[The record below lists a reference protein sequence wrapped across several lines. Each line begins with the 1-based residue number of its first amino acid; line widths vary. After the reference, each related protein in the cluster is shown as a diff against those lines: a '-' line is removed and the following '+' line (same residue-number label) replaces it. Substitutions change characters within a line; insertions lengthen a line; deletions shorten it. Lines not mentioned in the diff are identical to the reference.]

1 MAYEKDNR
9 RVGDSHNRSRG
20 RSHTSRRQGKRSGN
34 MNLPGILITALFVLM
49 EGWFFFR
56 LVRLNFLPAK
66 YMWLIAAGLLLLTGI
81 VGVLCWNARKKT
93 QFALGTL
100 LAALLSVGMIFGTG
114 IVDKVRSTVQQLTPP
129 TTDVHQTV
137 QMGIYA
143 LTGGNIQ
150 AIADLEGKT
159 LGIMETVDREE
170 AEQVLDEISRKLNSP
185 LQVKAFTSFAEVVQA
200 LYDDDIQA
208 AILEENFLS
217 VLSSISGFSDVAQ
230 RVHKVSEY
238 RAERPTVPVAIPGE
252 SAATTA
258 ADPTDSTRSSR
269 SWTIVKDKTR
279 PGIETDPTEATSLT
293 EEITQTQATPAPTTQ
308 PPEGPV
314 GTAPPPTQAPVAW
327 NIDVP
332 AGQEGR
338 VFTVYISGLD
348 TRGGGLADRGNSD
361 VNILAAVNM
370 NTKQILLINTPRDYY
385 VAFPTVGGTDK
396 LTHAGYYGVHASM
409 AALRNLYGVSP
420 QYYVR
425 LGFDG
430 LKAFI
435 NALGGVN
442 VYSAYTFDER
452 GYSFTQGNNA
462 MDGDKALIFA
472 RARYTVPGGDR
483 GRGQNQMALVRAM
496 MQKLSSL
503 STWSNFNQ
511 ILDSLGGLISTTIPY
526 DTIAAFSQSVLN
538 GDGWNVASYSVDGSN
553 GMTYSFSIG
562 TSAFVIYPNYGTV
575 SYAQSLVRRLYNG
588 EYVSP

>member
-1 MAYEKDNR
+1 
-9 RVGDSHNRSRG
+9 
-20 RSHTSRRQGKRSGN
+20 
-34 MNLPGILITALFVLM
+34 
-49 EGWFFFR
+49 
-56 LVRLNFLPAK
+56 
-66 YMWLIAAGLLLLTGI
+66 
-81 VGVLCWNARKKT
+81 
-93 QFALGTL
+93 
-100 LAALLSVGMIFGTG
+100 
-114 IVDKVRSTVQQLTPP
+114 
-129 TTDVHQTV
+129 
-137 QMGIYA
+137 
-143 LTGGNIQ
+143 
-150 AIADLEGKT
+150 
-159 LGIMETVDREE
+159 
-170 AEQVLDEISRKLNSP
+170 
-185 LQVKAFTSFAEVVQA
+185 
-200 LYDDDIQA
+200 
-208 AILEENFLS
+208 
-217 VLSSISGFSDVAQ
+217 
-230 RVHKVSEY
+230 
-238 RAERPTVPVAIPGE
+238 
-252 SAATTA
+252 
-258 ADPTDSTRSSR
+258 
-269 SWTIVKDKTR
+269 
-279 PGIETDPTEATSLT
+279 
-293 EEITQTQATPAPTTQ
+293 
-308 PPEGPV
+308 
-314 GTAPPPTQAPVAW
+314 
-327 NIDVP
+327 
-332 AGQEGR
+332 
-338 VFTVYISGLD
+338 
-348 TRGGGLADRGNSD
+348 
-361 VNILAAVNM
+361 M